1 MSNSRVKK
9 YDVWYRR
16 KVYDTKPTVRKVTE
30 EEKLNIERK
39 VEKRV
44 KLNIAQKTVDGIISV
59 TERSSH

>member
-16 KVYDTKPTVRKVTE
+16 KMYDTKPTVRKVTE

-39 VEKRV
+39 VEKKV
-44 KLNIAQKTVDGIISV
+44 KLNIAQKIADGIV
-59 TERSSH
+59 TEHSSR